1 MTSRDRRDIL
11 PTDWRATVKRLIK
24 HRLDPPDIP
33 KPMAFAHAVRTDP
46 KRFLGPDISGLRD
59 AQRYNEARCW
69 ILTEAEKIL
78 GSEEAKKA
86 ARKLVRAC
94 LEAKSGIAAAGDR
107 TPEDRTGL
115 ALAALSE
122 EICFIAEKIVLHP
135 GSPRQRFRKVEAMRV
150 ANAFLLARSEA
161 PSGFA
166 QDPDWVQETIDYFD
180 PSRHG
185 EPGPHLLLSTT
196 IINNLT
202 EANLRLCGHKVYGS
216 TGLLLAVSSSEDV
229 SWKEKAPLEQVRAVR
244 DRYEHSLADDD
255 LRIFMEQQ
263 RQEHVKRF
271 EHHGDDKPATPEKR
285 NPRQPTRK
293 KASRS

>member
-11 PTDWRATVKRLIK
+11 PTDWRATVKRLIN
-24 HRLDPPDIP
+24 HRLDPPNIP
-33 KPMAFAHAVRTDP
+33 TPVAFAHAVRTDSE
-46 KRFLGPDISGLRD
+46 RFLGPDISCPRD

-122 EICFIAEKIVLHP
+122 EICFIAEKLVLHP
-135 GSPRQRFRKVEAMRV
+135 GSPRNRFQKVEAKQV
-150 ANAFLLARSEA
+150 AEAILLARSEA
-161 PSGFA
+161 PSAFA
-166 QDPDWVQETIDYFD
+166 QDPDWVQETIDSFD

-185 EPGPHLLLSTT
+185 LPGRSLLLSTT
-196 IINNLT
+196 VINSLT
-202 EANLRLCGHKVYGS
+202 EANLRLCGQEAYGS
-216 TGLLLAVSSSEDV
+216 TGFLLAASSSEDV
-229 SWKEKAPLEQVRAVR
+229 PWRHQAPREQARAVR
-244 DRYEHSLADDD
+244 DRNQHSLANDD
-255 LRIFMEQQ
+255 LRIFMEQE
-263 RQEHVKRF
+263 RQEHAKRF
-271 EHHGDDKPATPEKR
+271 EHPGGDKPATPAKR
-285 NPRQPTRK
+285 NTRQPARK